1 MLQRKTKSTFFLL
14 TLLTIFIAGASC
26 AYAMDKVN
34 INTAPVEQLIQLDRI
49 GMKYAERIVE
59 YREKIGPF
67 LKPEDIMKV
76 KGIGE
81 KTWEANKDKITV

>member
-1 MLQRKTKSTFFLL
+1 MFIL
-14 TLLTIFIAGASC
+14 TLLAILLAGASC
-26 AYAMDKVN
+26 AYAMEKVN

-59 YREKIGPF
+59 YREKVGPF
-67 LKPEDIMKV
+67 LTPEDIMKV

-81 KTWEANKDKITV
+81 KTWEANKDKISV

>member
-1 MLQRKTKSTFFLL
+1 MLTKTKSTFFLL
-14 TLLTIFIAGASC
+14 TLLAIFIAGASC